1 MVKQMLCDCA
11 VDSGLLVKHLH
22 VAFLIK
28 PWNIYPKTEIVFV
41 KVPRLSY
48 FTLLGYLICLAILW
62 LGYSDSV
69 ETSDKRTGHSSWVRK
84 CQWKYDS
91 PMRMMSMVHSL
102 MFTCVMNKSTP
113 ASYWYLS
120 KQLLCL
126 LSHDDLV
133 IKLIRKVH
141 KKENTDNS

>member
-1 MVKQMLCDCA
+1 
-11 VDSGLLVKHLH
+11 
-22 VAFLIK
+22 
-28 PWNIYPKTEIVFV
+28 
-41 KVPRLSY
+41 
-48 FTLLGYLICLAILW
+48 
-62 LGYSDSV
+62 
-69 ETSDKRTGHSSWVRK
+69 
-84 CQWKYDS
+84 
-91 PMRMMSMVHSL
+91 MRMMSMLHSL
-102 MFTCVMNKSTP
+102 MFTFVMNKSTP